1 MSFVTDWVDNYRLH
15 VASCL
20 SCILYEVIKSGK
32 IQCIYSIYRYL
43 DNKVFV
49 SLANGDLIVYKRD
62 SEGIW
67 DTENPYTR
75 TIGSGAAP
83 INRMLAVAGKLWCG
97 CQNMMNVI
105 NPLTLRIEVSH

>member
-1 MSFVTDWVDNYRLH
+1 MFLGHTD
-15 VASCL
+15 
-20 SCILYEVIKSGK
+20 
-32 IQCIYSIYRYL
+32 
-43 DNKVFV
+43 KVFV

-83 INRMLAVAGKLWCG
+83 INRMLAVAGTYLYPK
-97 CQNMMNVI
+97 CQWI
-105 NPLTLRIEVSH
+105 DLLHILTSTLVTYLYPECQWIDDIHHVLTSTPQA

>member
-1 MSFVTDWVDNYRLH
+1 MKVNIDMALLQVKEYL
-15 VASCL
+15 L
-20 SCILYEVIKSGK
+20 I
-32 IQCIYSIYRYL
+32 IYQYYFSYL

-62 SEGIW
+62 TEGIW

-83 INRMLAVAGKLWCG
+83 INKMLAVAGKLWCG
-97 CQNMMNVI
+97 CQNMINVI
-105 NPLTLRIEVSH
+105 NPLTLRIEV